1 MWKHISTVGHK
12 IKRYLHVSI
21 FSGLSFSNFVVSLS
35 APWNLGRFPVL
46 LLLLRAIR
54 CAFFD
59 GPRLSNLFDRRH
71 DPQIVDTI
79 HSRGRS
85 SWLLAALINSLHTI
99 FLLNYF
105 KITRKTRI
113 NSRKLGQKLLGARH
127 FDILCTF
134 AVMWHAIN
142 QNKEFVPWSPP
153 AFITSLPLLTLVK
166 LTWEICLGFI
176 GHCKCPVDWF
186 EHLNKDQLMDE

>member
-1 MWKHISTVGHK
+1 MFQYSRVFHFLTLLFL
-12 IKRYLHVSI
+12 YLLPEILVDFPCFCY
-21 FSGLSFSNFVVSLS
+21 FSEPFVALFSMGL
-35 APWNLGRFPVL
+35 
-46 LLLLRAIR
+46 
-54 CAFFD
+54 AF
-59 GPRLSNLFDRRH
+59 RTSS
-71 DPQIVDTI
+71 IVDTI

-113 NSRKLGQKLLGARH
+113 NSRKLGQKLLGVRH

-142 QNKEFVPWSPP
+142 QNKEFVLWSLP